1 MHAKQYSIADVNHFP
16 NQPGVYFFYNKQQE
30 IIYVGKAKN
39 LKKRVT
45 SYFNKKQ
52 QVNLKTRRLV
62 EEINYISFTLVNS
75 EYEAL
80 LLENNLIKS
89 NQPRYNILLKDDK
102 TYPYLCIT
110 QERFPRLIV
119 TRHPEATKGQ
129 FYGPFT
135 ELKSMYRILELAHS
149 LYTIRTCGYQLS
161 AENIR
166 KQKFKVC
173 LQYHI
178 GRCQGPCAGLQSEES
193 YNQDVTTQVQHLLK
207 GNIATAK
214 KDLKERMQ
222 EAAQKLDYKTAQAY
236 KEKLEALN
244 TYQAKSLVA
253 NPQLGDVDVCAI
265 VSDDKVAYLSYLQ
278 VKEGAIRFTQN
289 TLIKKQL
296 DEADAEILPLMLV
309 NFRTKYESNA
319 TEVLLNIPVETSF
332 DGIIKLTVPKIGDKK
347 KLVELAIKN
356 VLFLKKEAL
365 TRQEDNQQR
374 ANRTLVL
381 LQQELQLK
389 DLPTHIECFDNSNT
403 QGTNPVAAMVV
414 FKEGKPA
421 KRDYRHFNIKT
432 VIGPDDFASMRE
444 VVGRRYKR
452 LLEENQSLPQLIVI
466 DGGKGQLGVAV
477 EALEELGIYGQVAII
492 GIAKRL
498 EEIYYPED
506 SYPLHISK
514 KSPALKLLQHIR
526 DEAHRFAVTFH
537 RQKRSQSSL
546 KSQLEDI
553 PGIGAKTIATLL
565 QQFGSVQ
572 HIKEA
577 SLEALA
583 SHVGSK
589 RATQIKEDLK

>member
-1 MHAKQYSIADVNHFP
+1 MHIKQYSIADISHFP

-30 IIYVGKAKN
+30 IIYVGKAKD
-39 LKKRVT
+39 LKKRVA

-52 QVNLKTRRLV
+52 QTDLKTRRLV
-62 EEINYISFTLVNS
+62 EEINHISFTLVNS

-119 TRHPEATKGQ
+119 TRTPETIKGK
-129 FYGPFT
+129 FYGPFID
-135 ELKSMYRILELAHS
+135 LKAMYRILELAHS

-166 KQKFKVC
+166 KKKFRAC
-173 LQYHI
+173 LEYHI
-178 GRCQGPCAGLQSEES
+178 GRCQGPCEDLQSEEA
-193 YNQDVTTQVQHLLK
+193 YTQDMTQVQHLLK
-207 GNIATAK
+207 GNMATVK
-214 KDLKERMQ
+214 KDLKEKMQ
-222 EAAQKLDYKTAQAY
+222 QAAKNLDYKTAQTY

-244 TYQAKSLVA
+244 TYQSKSLVS
-253 NPQLGDVDVCAI
+253 NPQLGDIDVCAM
-265 VSDDKVAYLSYLQ
+265 VSDDKFAYLSYLQ

-289 TLIKKQL
+289 VIIKKQL
-296 DEADAEILPLMLV
+296 DEADTEILLLMLV
-309 NFRTKYESNA
+309 NFRTQYESTA
-319 TEVLLNIPVETSF
+319 KEVLLNLPVETNF
-332 DGIIKLTVPKIGDKK
+332 DQLKLTVPKIGDKK

-365 TRQEDNQQR
+365 TRQADHQQR
-374 ANRTLVL
+374 ANRALLL

-389 DLPTHIECFDNSNT
+389 DLPTHIECFDNSNI

-421 KRDYRHFNIKT
+421 KREYRHFNIKT
-432 VIGPDDFASMRE
+432 VTGPDDFASMRE

-452 LLEENQSLPQLIVI
+452 LLEEKQSLPQLIVI
-466 DGGKGQLGVAV
+466 DGGKGQLSAAV
-477 EALEELGIYGQVAII
+477 EALEELDIYGQVAII

-498 EEIYYPED
+498 EEVYYPED

-514 KSPALKLLQHIR
+514 KSPALKLLQQIR
-526 DEAHRFAVTFH
+526 DEAHRFAITFH
-537 RQKRSQSSL
+537 RQKRSQSSF

-553 PGIGAKTIATLL
+553 PGVGVKTIETLL
-565 QQFGSVQ
+565 QQFGSVP
-572 HIKEA
+572 HIQEA
-577 SLEALA
+577 SLETLA
-583 SHVGSK
+583 SHVGHK
-589 RATQIKEDLK
+589 RAAQIKAHLR

>member
-1 MHAKQYSIADVNHFP
+1 MHIQQYSIADVNHFP
-16 NQPGVYFFYNKQQE
+16 NQPGVYFFYNKEQA

-52 QVNLKTRRLV
+52 QINLKTRRLV
-62 EEINYISFTLVNS
+62 EEINSISFTLVNS

-135 ELKSMYRILELAHS
+135 DLKSMYRILELAQS
-149 LYTIRTCGYQLS
+149 LYTLRTCAYQLS

-173 LQYHI
+173 LEYHI
-178 GRCQGPCAGLQSEES
+178 GRCQGPCAGLQSEAA
-193 YNQDVTTQVQHLLK
+193 YNQDITQVQHLLK
-207 GNIATAK
+207 GNIATVK
-214 KDLKERMQ
+214 KDLKEKMQ
-222 EAAQKLDYKTAQAY
+222 QAAQKLEYKNAQVY
-236 KEKLEALN
+236 KEKLQALDS
-244 TYQAKSLVA
+244 YQAKSLVA
-253 NPQLGDVDVCAI
+253 NPQLGDIDVCAI
-265 VSDDKVAYLSYLQ
+265 VSDEKMAYLSYLH

-289 TLIKKQL
+289 AIVKKQL

-309 NFRTKYESNA
+309 NFRTQYESAA

-332 DGIIKLTVPKIGDKK
+332 NQMKVIVPKIGDKR
-347 KLVELAIKN
+347 KLVDLAIKN
-356 VLFLKKEAL
+356 ALFLKKEAL
-365 TRQEDNQQR
+365 TRQESNQQR
-374 ANRTLVL
+374 ANKTLVL

-389 DLPTHIECFDNSNT
+389 DIPNHIECFDNSNI

-452 LLEENQSLPQLIVI
+452 LLEEGQPLPQLIVI
-466 DGGKGQLGVAV
+466 DGGKGQLGSAV

-514 KSPALKLLQHIR
+514 KSPALKLLQQIR
-526 DEAHRFAVTFH
+526 DEAHRFAINFH
-537 RQKRSQSSL
+537 RQKRSLSSW
-546 KSQLEDI
+546 KSQLEAI
-553 PGIGAKTIATLL
+553 PGIGTKTIETLL
-565 QQFGSVQ
+565 QQFGSVR

-577 SLEALA
+577 SLETLA
-583 SHVGSK
+583 SHVGNK
-589 RATQIKEDLK
+589 RATQIKEYLK

>member
-1 MHAKQYSIADVNHFP
+1 MHIKQYSIADINHFP
-16 NQPGVYFFYNKQQE
+16 NQPGVYFFYNKQHE

-62 EEINYISFTLVNS
+62 EEISYISFTLVNS

-110 QERFPRLIV
+110 QEPFPRLIV
-119 TRHPEATKGQ
+119 TRHKEATPGKL
-129 FYGPFT
+129 YGPFT
-135 ELKSMYRILELAHS
+135 DLKTMYRILELAHS
-149 LYTIRTCGYQLS
+149 LYTIRTCAYQLS

-173 LQYHI
+173 LEYHI
-178 GRCQGPCAGLQSEES
+178 GRCQGPCAGLQSEEA
-193 YNQDVTTQVQHLLK
+193 YNQDITQIQHLLK
-207 GNIATAK
+207 GNIATVK
-214 KDLKERMQ
+214 KDLKEKMQ
-222 EAAQKLDYKTAQAY
+222 QAAQKLDYKNAQAY
-236 KEKLEALN
+236 KEKLEALDN
-244 TYQAKSLVA
+244 YQSKSLVI
-253 NPQLGDVDVCAI
+253 NPQLGDIDVCAI
-265 VSDDKVAYLSYLQ
+265 VSDAKVAYLSYLQ

-289 TLIKKQL
+289 SIIKKQL

-319 TEVLLNIPVETSF
+319 TEVLLNIPIETSF
-332 DGIIKLTVPKIGDKK
+332 DKIKLTVPKIGDKK

-356 VLFLKKEAL
+356 ALFLKKEAL
-365 TRQEDNQQR
+365 TRQEDNQQKTSK
-374 ANRTLVL
+374 TLVL

-389 DLPTHIECFDNSNT
+389 DLPIHIECFDNSNI

-414 FKEGKPA
+414 FKEGKPS

-444 VVGRRYKR
+444 VVERRYKR
-452 LLEENQSLPQLIVI
+452 LLEEKQTLPQLIII
-466 DGGKGQLGVAV
+466 DGGKGQLGAAV

-506 SYPLHISK
+506 SYPLHLSK
-514 KSPALKLLQHIR
+514 KSPTLKLLQQIR
-526 DEAHRFAVTFH
+526 DEAHRFAITFH
-537 RQKRSQSSL
+537 RQKRSQSSW

-553 PGIGAKTIATLL
+553 PGIGAKTITTLL
-565 QQFGSVQ
+565 QQFKSVQ

-577 SLEALA
+577 SLETLA
-583 SHVGSK
+583 SYVGSK
-589 RATQIKEDLK
+589 RAAQIKAYLK

>member
-1 MHAKQYSIADVNHFP
+1 
-16 NQPGVYFFYNKQQE
+16 
-30 IIYVGKAKN
+30 
-39 LKKRVT
+39 
-45 SYFNKKQ
+45 
-52 QVNLKTRRLV
+52 
-62 EEINYISFTLVNS
+62 LVNS

-102 TYPYLCIT
+102 TYPYICVT

-119 TRHPEATKGQ
+119 TRHPETTAGQ

-135 ELKSMYRILELAHS
+135 DLKTMYRIVELAQI
-149 LYTIRTCGYQLS
+149 LYTVRTCGYQIS

-173 LQYHI
+173 LEYHI
-178 GRCQGPCAGLQSEES
+178 GRCQGPCAGLQSEEA
-193 YNQDVTTQVQHLLK
+193 YNQDMAQVQHLLQ
-207 GNIATAK
+207 GHITTVK
-214 KDLKERMQ
+214 KDLKEKMQ
-222 EAAQKLDYKTAQAY
+222 QAAQKLNYKTAQAY
-236 KEKLEALN
+236 KEKLEALT
-244 TYQAKSLVA
+244 TYQSKSLVT
-253 NPQLGDVDVCAI
+253 NPQLGDVDVCTI

-278 VKEGAIRFTQN
+278 VKEGAIIFTQN
-289 TLIKKQL
+289 VLIKKQL
-296 DEADAEILPLMLV
+296 DEADTEILPLMLV
-309 NFRTKYESNA
+309 NFRTQYESTA
-319 TEVLLNIPVETSF
+319 TEVLLNIPIETSF
-332 DGIIKLTVPKIGDKK
+332 DQIKLTVPKIGDKK
-347 KLVELAIKN
+347 KLVDLAIKN

-365 TRQEDNQQR
+365 TRQEGNQQR

-389 DLPTHIECFDNSNT
+389 ELPIHIECFDNSNI

-432 VIGPDDFASMRE
+432 VVGPDDFASMRE

-452 LLEENQSLPQLIVI
+452 LLEEKQPLPQLIVI
-466 DGGKGQLGVAV
+466 DGGKGQLGAAV

-506 SYPLHISK
+506 SYPLHLSK
-514 KSPALKLLQHIR
+514 KSPALKLLQQIR
-526 DEAHRFAVTFH
+526 DEAHRFAITFH
-537 RQKRSQSSL
+537 RQKRSQSSW

-577 SLEALA
+577 SLETLA
-583 SHVGSK
+583 SHVGNK
-589 RATQIKEDLK
+589 RAGQIKEYLK

>member
-1 MHAKQYSIADVNHFP
+1 MHTKQYSIADINHFP

-62 EEINYISFTLVNS
+62 EEINFISFTLVNS

-119 TRHPEATKGQ
+119 TRHPETTTGQ

-135 ELKSMYRILELAHS
+135 DLKTMYRILELAQS
-149 LYTIRTCGYQLS
+149 LYTVRTCGYQLS
-161 AENIR
+161 TENIR
-166 KQKFKVC
+166 KKKFKVC
-173 LQYHI
+173 LEYHI
-178 GRCQGPCAGLQSEES
+178 GRCQGPCAGLQSEEA
-193 YNQDVTTQVQHLLK
+193 YNQDITQVQHLLK
-207 GNIATAK
+207 GNITTVK
-214 KDLKERMQ
+214 KDLKEKMQ
-222 EAAQKLDYKTAQAY
+222 QAAQKLDYKTAQAY
-236 KEKLEALN
+236 KEKLEALT
-244 TYQAKSLVA
+244 TYQSKSLVA

-289 TLIKKQL
+289 TIIKKQL

-309 NFRTKYESNA
+309 NFRTKYES
-319 TEVLLNIPVETSF
+319 TTKEVFLNIPVETSF
-332 DGIIKLTVPKIGDKK
+332 DQIKLTVPKIGDKK
-347 KLVELAIKN
+347 KLVDLAIKN

-389 DLPTHIECFDNSNT
+389 ELPIHIECFDNSNI

-452 LLEENQSLPQLIVI
+452 LLEEKQLLPQLVII
-466 DGGKGQLGVAV
+466 DGGKGQLSAAV

-506 SYPLHISK
+506 SYPLHLSK
-514 KSPALKLLQHIR
+514 KSPALKLLQQIR
-526 DEAHRFAVTFH
+526 DEAHHFAITFH
-537 RQKRSQSSL
+537 RQKRSQSSW

-553 PGIGAKTIATLL
+553 PGIGTKTIATLL

-583 SHVGSK
+583 SHVGNK
-589 RATQIKEDLK
+589 RAAQLKEYLK

>member
-1 MHAKQYSIADVNHFP
+1 MHTKQYYIADINHFP
-16 NQPGVYFFYNKQQE
+16 SHPGVYFFYNKQQE

-52 QVNLKTRRLV
+52 QVSLKTRRLV
-62 EEINYISFTLVNS
+62 EEINHISFTLVNS

-89 NQPRYNILLKDDK
+89 NQPYYNILLKDDK

-119 TRHPEATKGQ
+119 TRHPEAIKGQ

-135 ELKSMYRILELAHS
+135 DLRTMYRMLELAHS
-149 LYTIRTCGYQLS
+149 LYTIRTCTYQLS

-166 KQKFKVC
+166 KHKFKVC
-173 LQYHI
+173 LEYHI
-178 GRCQGPCAGLQSEES
+178 GRCQGPCAGLQIEEA
-193 YNQDVTTQVQHLLK
+193 YNQDIAQVQHLLK
-207 GNIATAK
+207 GNIATVK
-214 KDLKERMQ
+214 KDLKEKMQ
-222 EAAQKLDYKTAQAY
+222 QSAQNLDYKTAQMY
-236 KEKLEALN
+236 KEKLEALTN
-244 TYQAKSLVA
+244 YQAKSMVA
-253 NPQLGDVDVCAI
+253 NPQMEDVDVCAI
-265 VSDDKVAYLSYLQ
+265 ASDEKVAYLSYLQ

-289 TLIKKQL
+289 TIIKKQL

-309 NFRTKYESNA
+309 NFRTKYESTA
-319 TEVLLNIPVETSF
+319 KEVLLNIPVETTF
-332 DGIIKLTVPKIGDKK
+332 DQIKLTIPKIGDKK
-347 KLVELAIKN
+347 KLVDLAIKN

-365 TRQEDNQQR
+365 TKQEDNQQR
-374 ANRTLVL
+374 SNRTLVV

-389 DLPTHIECFDNSNT
+389 DLPIHIECFDNSNI
-403 QGTNPVAAMVV
+403 QGTNPVAAVVV
-414 FKEGKPA
+414 FKQGKPA

-432 VIGPDDFASMRE
+432 VVGPDDFASMRE

-452 LLEENQSLPQLIVI
+452 LLEEKQPLPQLIVI

-477 EALEELGIYGQVAII
+477 EALEELGIYGHVAII

-498 EEIYYPED
+498 EEIYYPAD

-514 KSPALKLLQHIR
+514 KSPALKLLQQIR
-526 DEAHRFAVTFH
+526 DEAHRFAITFH
-537 RQKRSQSSL
+537 RQKRSLSSL

-553 PGIGAKTIATLL
+553 PGVGVKTIATLL
-565 QQFGSVQ
+565 QKFGSVH

-577 SLEALA
+577 SVEELA
-583 SHVGSK
+583 SYVGNK
-589 RATQIKEDLK
+589 RAAQLKEHLK